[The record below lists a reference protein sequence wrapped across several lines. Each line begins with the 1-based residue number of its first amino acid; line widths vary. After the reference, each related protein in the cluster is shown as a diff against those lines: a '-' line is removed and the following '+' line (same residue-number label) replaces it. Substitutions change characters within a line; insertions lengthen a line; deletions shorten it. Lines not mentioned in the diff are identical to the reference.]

1 MKGEVLRNII
11 FDTMKNLKVNPYGL
25 TIYNTKRGVSVAF
38 ISAFGESVK
47 ECFRYDEEIGV
58 LYNKASELCLK
69 FRRIDKPFA

>member
-1 MKGEVLRNII
+1 MKSEVLRKII
-11 FDTMKNLKVNPYGL
+11 FYSMEKMNVNPYGL

-47 ECFRYDEEIGV
+47 ECFKYDEELAV

-69 FRRIDKPFA
+69 FRMIDKPFS